1 MTLKIHEV
9 LALQKLYNKLSK
21 QELPIRL
28 NYKLTKLYKNIESDF
43 EFYRTRMTEIINIYG
58 LKDDNGQFILT
69 DNGAE
74 VKIQPDK
81 VNECQ
86 DKINELMNL
95 ETSELPILKLK
106 LDELGNISLTM
117 QEMSILEQFI
127 EE

>member
-86 DKINELMNL
+86 YKINELMNL

-106 LDELGNISLTM
+106 LDELDNISLTM
-117 QEMSILEQFI
+117 QEMAILEPFI